1 MQDALSRFQELLR
14 RLFQFDGAELDFG
27 IYRILNYKREQIE
40 QFITQ
45 RLPQI
50 VDEAFASYA
59 KTERHR
65 LEQELQN
72 TREEIRKV
80 FGEHALDE
88 QGNLRNY
95 HNTKLGQQYT
105 RLLEQRAQYRVSEDL
120 KTRVYN
126 DLYNFFARYYED
138 GDFISKRRYGR
149 HETYAV
155 PYNGEEV
162 MLHWATKD
170 QYYIKTGERF
180 KNYRFTCNGY
190 AVAFELRNAS
200 TEQNN
205 NRGEKRYFILASKQ
219 PVVWNASASTL
230 TCFFEYRPLTEDE
243 QKTYGSTEQQKPQEK
258 LNEEMARTII
268 EQVPD
273 PTLRALL
280 QQAERDGEPAR
291 VLKHLTRFTRRNTS
305 DFFIHKNLREFLQ
318 RELEF
323 SIKSECL
330 LLDELLKAPDAQL
343 AQQHLQ
349 RGRVM
354 QTIGNQI
361 IDFLAQI
368 EEFQKKLFEKKKF
381 VLRTDYCITI
391 GQIPERFW
399 DEILQNEAQ
408 IDEWHELYALDDL
421 LRNEGLFNGGI
432 SRDFLRQ
439 HPTLVVDTRHFS
451 EEFKWRLLE
460 AFDDLDDAIDGVL
473 IHSENF
479 QALNLLLEKYRE
491 RVKCI
496 YIDPPYNSKTTE
508 ILYKNDYKH
517 ASWLSLMYDRID
529 LSKTLL
535 VHDGVFVCAID
546 ENEQERLGLL
556 LENRFPHM
564 ERTCVTVVHN
574 PRGIQGTGF
583 SYTNEFA
590 YFVHRQGLRLGMLS
604 LVNEKAKP
612 LMKTG
617 RESERNTAKNCFYPI
632 YVRGND
638 IVRIGDVPPED
649 YHPGQPARKL
659 ETGEIEVWPI
669 SQDNKER
676 KWRYARQSI
685 EAVRDKLE
693 VRAGREGSPVIYLG
707 KGKESYRT
715 VWSGSEFNAAE
726 YGSTLLK
733 NILRDIDFPFPKS
746 IWTVF
751 HSLKVSNVSECDYVL
766 DFFAGSGTTGHAV
779 INLNRADG
787 GRRKFILVEMGD
799 YFDSVLVARLKKVV
813 FAPEWKDGKPK
824 RLPTQEEIERTPRI
838 LKVLRLESYEDALN
852 NLELRRE
859 QEGQQVFK
867 TFGDEYLLRYML
879 EFETQGSPS
888 LLDIEQFEE
897 PFEYKLKVYQGDA
910 LVEHPVD
917 LAETFNYL
925 LGLEVRRMRAFE
937 NGGRPYR
944 AVLGE
949 KGGRRIVVV
958 WRPLKELRENEAALK
973 ADKDY
978 IEKTILPA
986 LLGEGVRPDQLYVNG
1001 VCAVETAQPIEPEF
1015 KRLMFAGTAQ

>member
-1 MQDALSRFQELLR
+1 MENALSRFQELLR

-59 KTERHR
+59 ETERNR

-72 TREEIRKV
+72 AREEIRKV

-105 RLLEQRAQYRVSEDL
+105 LLLEQRAQYQVSEDL
-120 KTRVYN
+120 KIRVYN

-170 QYYIKTGERF
+170 QYYIKTGERL
-180 KNYRFTCNGY
+180 KNYRFLCNGY
-190 AVAFELRNAS
+190 SVAFELRNAS

-219 PVVWNASASTL
+219 PVVWNASTNTL

-243 QKTYGSTEQQKPQEK
+243 QKIYGSTEQQKPQEK
-258 LNEEMARTII
+258 LNEEIARTII

-291 VLKHLTRFTRRNTS
+291 LLKHLTRFTRRNTS
-305 DFFIHKNLREFLQ
+305 DFFIHKDLRGFLQ

-323 SIKSECL
+323 YIKSECL
-330 LLDELLKAPDAQL
+330 RLDELLNAPDAQL

-354 QTIGNQI
+354 REIGNHI

-381 VLRTDYCITI
+381 ILRTDYCITI
-391 GQIPERFW
+391 GQIPGCFW

-408 IDEWHELYALDDL
+408 INEWRELYALDDL
-421 LRNEGLFNGGI
+421 LRNEGPFNGGI
-432 SRDFLRQ
+432 SHDFLRQ

-451 EEFKWRLLE
+451 EDFKWRLLE

-491 RVKCI
+491 RIKCI
-496 YIDPPYNSKTTE
+496 YIDPPYNTGSDDF
-508 ILYKNDYKH
+508 IYKDAYQH
-517 ASWLSLMYDRID
+517 SSWLSMMADR
-529 LSKTLL
+529 LALARECL
-535 VHDGVFVCAID
+535 EEDGSIFINID
-546 ENEQERLGLL
+546 ENEQPRLRLL
-556 LENRFPHM
+556 LEYVFGAQNYVAPMVWISRA
-564 ERTCVTVVHN
+564 
-574 PRGIQGTGF
+574 GKGGTGTKIQV
-583 SYTNEFA
+583 SHEHVELVAKNESLLGLKPTERIVENCPYQDEKGPYRRELLRQWGEQGARREDRPSLYFPIPTPFGDA
-590 YFVHRQGLRLGMLS
+590 YPKLPDGSEGRWRY
-604 LVNEKAKP
+604 
-612 LMKTG
+612 G
-617 RESERNTAKNCFYPI
+617 REEVKKMLEEGDLDF
-632 YVRGND
+632 VRD
-638 IVRIGDVPPED
+638 P
-649 YHPGQPARKL
+649 
-659 ETGEIEVWPI
+659 ETGEITVYRKIRMGQRLTSIPGNLLSDVGTSADGTKAFKALFGEKSYGTPKPVELI
-669 SQDNKER
+669 SHLVELITWNTP
-676 KWRYARQSI
+676 
-685 EAVRDKLE
+685 L
-693 VRAGREGSPVIYLG
+693 
-707 KGKESYRT
+707 
-715 VWSGSEFNAAE
+715 
-726 YGSTLLK
+726 ST
-733 NILRDIDFPFPKS
+733 
-746 IWTVF
+746 
-751 HSLKVSNVSECDYVL
+751 VL

-852 NLELRRE
+852 NLELRRQ
-859 QEGQQVFK
+859 QEGQQAFE

-917 LAETFNYL
+917 LVETFNYL

-1015 KRLMFAGTAQ
+1015 KRLMFGGTAQ